1 MQVSTYI
8 YVFTY
13 LIFIRGFQLFESEMK
28 CVLIEA
34 ETRESVMREMEE
46 RMRKM
51 EQTHA
56 QRLMKEV
63 RPYLIFLE
71 LYSCD

>member
-1 MQVSTYI
+1 
-8 YVFTY
+8 
-13 LIFIRGFQLFESEMK
+13 MK